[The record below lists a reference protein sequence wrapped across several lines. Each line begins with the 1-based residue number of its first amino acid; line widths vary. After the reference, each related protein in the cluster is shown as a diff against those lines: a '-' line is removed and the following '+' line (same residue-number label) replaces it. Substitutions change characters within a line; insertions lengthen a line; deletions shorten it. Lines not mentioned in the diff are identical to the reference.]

1 MEPGWQLA
9 ISSQLTYTDPMMT
22 RFETKVGINKRV
34 TKGFS
39 MVNIRIRM
47 DCRVRTYVVHTS
59 SFFTL
64 GTLGLVD
71 LTISMKFMFLYI
83 YILIHLGKATQTT
96 YKIWPACYSFEVLN
110 LRVSKG

>member
-1 MEPGWQLA
+1 MATGNFFT
-9 ISSQLTYTDPMMT
+9 TYLHRPNDDTIRNEGRNKQT
-22 RFETKVGINKRV
+22 SNERFFYGDYIYVWIAGY
-34 TKGFS
+34 
-39 MVNIRIRM
+39 
-47 DCRVRTYVVHTS
+47 VRTSYICTS

-71 LTISMKFMFLYI
+71 LTISMKFMFLYV
-83 YILIHLGKATQTT
+83 YILIPLGKATQTT